1 MEKVYALEI
10 FSMDYRNNPVI
21 SQFMLCDSP
30 VSANKLLDEV
40 MKEYS
45 NKKTCKVIDRQDTVV
60 YRITEP
66 EVPGMKGEHDFYA
79 GWFERDVHTTEDLDN
94 IFNYVKSIGKPD
106 NELRFEPQ

>member
-1 MEKVYALEI
+1 MKKVYALEI

-30 VSANKLLDEV
+30 VSANQLLDAV

-60 YRITEP
+60 YRINEP
-66 EVPGMKGEHDFYA
+66 EVPGMKGEYDFYA
-79 GWFERDVHTTEDLDN
+79 GWFEKDVYTTKDLDD
-94 IFNYVKSIGKPD
+94 IFNHVNSIGKPN
-106 NELRFEPQ
+106 NEIGFELQ